1 MALTYEVIEARRL
14 GGEYLSRWQALLPRS
29 GDLASPFFRPE
40 YTQAVAEV
48 REGVELCVIR
58 DGREVVGFYPFERIE
73 PRVGRPVGG
82 GMSNFQ
88 GTIAVPGVAWSA
100 TGIAHAARL
109 DVLKFHHQVTEQTQF
124 VPYTLRTAPAPI
136 VDVAGGWDAYLGQR
150 KLEGISTFNALPRK
164 MRKLEQTLGPISFV
178 PHTRDAAAL
187 DRLVEWKRGQYVRTA
202 THGSLEHEWAL
213 DILRRLM
220 AAQSPDFAG
229 MLSALYAGDR
239 LIAVHA
245 GMRTATVWHYWY
257 PAYDPAVGQHSPGLV
272 LMLEMCKWASGAGL
286 HRIDLGPGEGAHK
299 GLFRTSETTVS
310 VGQVVVPPRRGL
322 LGRMMRQLRNVG

>member
-1 MALTYEVIEARRL
+1 MALTYEVIEARLL
-14 GGEYLSRWQALLPRS
+14 GREHLSRWQALLPLM

-48 REGVELCVIR
+48 RGGVEVCVIR
-58 DGREVVGFYPFERIE
+58 EGQEVVGFYPFERIE

-82 GMSNFQ
+82 SMSNLQ
-88 GTIAVPGVAWSA
+88 GTIAVPDVAWSA
-100 TGIAHAARL
+100 IGIAHAARL
-109 DVLKFHHQVTEQTQF
+109 AVLKFHHQVSEQAQF
-124 VPYTLRTAPAPI
+124 APYTLRTAPAP
-136 VDVAGGWDAYLGQR
+136 VVEVAGGWDAYLEQR
-150 KLEGISTFNALPRK
+150 KREGISSFNALPRK

-178 PHTRDAAAL
+178 PHTTDAAAL

-220 AAQSPDFAG
+220 AQQSADFAG
-229 MLSALYAGDR
+229 MLSALYAGER
-239 LIAVHA
+239 LIGVHA
-245 GMRTATVWHYWY
+245 GMRTATVWHYWF

-286 HRIDLGPGEGAHK
+286 HRIDLGPGDGAHK
-299 GLFRTSETTVS
+299 GLFGTSEMRVG

-322 LGRMMRQLRNVG
+322 LGRMMRRLRNVG